1 MPTGCANED
10 KVILEQFPVPLGLH
24 SDFRWYTDEHF
35 FNSNLLAKKELAHD
49 FTSNA
54 LNEANFF
61 FTLFFFFGHGLQ
73 HAGS

>member
-1 MPTGCANED
+1 MKTKSFWSNFLYHLAY
-10 KVILEQFPVPLGLH
+10 